1 MGFLVSNSPACDVF
15 ENLVHCMTKMWRPI
29 GIGRAIMKNIF
40 RTSPERIIVLA
51 LILDQSNIPVFSLPR
66 ILTAKFTFFRDFFV
80 SCYSLFPL
88 NFHGK

>member
-1 MGFLVSNSPACDVF
+1 
-15 ENLVHCMTKMWRPI
+15 
-29 GIGRAIMKNIF
+29 MKNIF

-66 ILTAKFTFFRDFFV
+66 ILTAKFTFFRDVFV